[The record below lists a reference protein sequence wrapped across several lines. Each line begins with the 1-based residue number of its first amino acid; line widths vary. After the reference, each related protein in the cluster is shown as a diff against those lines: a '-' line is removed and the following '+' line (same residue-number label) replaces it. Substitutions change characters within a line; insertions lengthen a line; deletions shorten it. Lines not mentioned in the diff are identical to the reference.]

1 MLIISLYIR
10 VLDDNFWNE
19 NDKKNIGSSPILLS
33 RLIGIVN
40 RHKLYSI
47 DNPKHKDFQIRKFGI
62 SPHCFNL
69 KFYSNNSVLYLL

>member
-40 RHKLYSI
+40 RHKLHSI
-47 DNPKHKDFQIRKFGI
+47 DNPKHKDLQIRKFRI
-62 SPHCFNL
+62 SPL
-69 KFYSNNSVLYLL
+69 VLT